1 MAPNGQMKRQK
12 GLDVIT
18 DQTKKKIKIK
28 IFKPKSQPINSRR
41 EGCKI
46 NQGIPASIVPA
57 GQSLQ
62 NHGSR
67 VRYGMITTIIIKT
80 AYRNQLF

>member
-12 GLDVIT
+12 GLDVVT

-67 VRYGMITTIIIKT
+67 RKYGIITTSVNIIT
-80 AYRNQLF
+80 

>member
-18 DQTKKKIKIK
+18 DQTKKKIKMT
-28 IFKPKSQPINSRR
+28 IFNPKSQPINSRR
-41 EGCKI
+41 EGCII
-46 NQGIPASIVPA
+46 NQGIPASIVPT
-57 GQSLQ
+57 GHSFENQ
-62 NHGSR
+62 GSR
-67 VRYGMITTIIIKT
+67 VRYGIITTSIIKT